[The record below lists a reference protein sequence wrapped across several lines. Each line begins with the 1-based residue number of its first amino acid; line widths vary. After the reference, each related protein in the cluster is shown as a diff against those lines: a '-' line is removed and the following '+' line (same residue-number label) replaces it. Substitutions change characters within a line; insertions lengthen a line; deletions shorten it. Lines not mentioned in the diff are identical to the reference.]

1 MRIGVLLNHDQV
13 HQAAHSVPI
22 AAALHR
28 RGIDVTVTTTSA
40 ALSAE
45 TTRLAGLL
53 GAPDIRVVELRL
65 RRPASRIAA
74 AIFDRVLPAVKL
86 AIYGDNLDI
95 FSGFDALIVA
105 EKTST
110 ILKTRY
116 HLDALKLVHTRH
128 GAGDRAIGFDKASS
142 RFDLVLVSGAKIHER
157 LMAEA
162 AVPPEK
168 MAVVGYPKFDL
179 LGLSR
184 RLLPFAH
191 DDRPT
196 VLYNPHV
203 SPHLSSWYQQ
213 GRAVLDHFLADDRY
227 NLIFAPHVMLFQR
240 RFVRSIE
247 HFGIDRPGGIERKYL
262 AAPNI
267 HIDLGSRASTDMSYT
282 FAADIYL
289 GDVSSQVYEFLQRPR
304 PCLFL
309 NSHRVDWRNDPNY
322 THWQAGDVIEDIA
335 DLAPAI
341 EAARSR
347 HQLYR
352 PIQRRLFEQSF
363 DLDERPSSER
373 AADAILA
380 FLTGEP
386 QSAPVRQTVT
396 A

>member
-1 MRIGVLLNHDQV
+1 MRIGVLLNHDQI
-13 HQAAHSVPI
+13 HQAAHCVPI

-28 RGIDVTVTTTSA
+28 RGIDVTVITTSE
-40 ALSAE
+40 ALGSE
-45 TTRLAGLL
+45 TARLAELL
-53 GAPDIRVVELRL
+53 GAAEIPIVELRL
-65 RRPASRIAA
+65 RRVGSRIAA
-74 AIFDRVLPAVKL
+74 ALFDRVLPAAKL
-86 AIYGDNLDI
+86 AIYGDNVDI
-95 FSGFDALIVA
+95 FAGFDALIVA
-105 EKTST
+105 EKTSA

-116 HLDALKLVHTRH
+116 RLDQLKLVHTRH

-142 RFDLVLVSGAKIHER
+142 RFDLVLVSGAKIYER
-157 LMAEA
+157 LRAEA
-162 AVPPEK
+162 GVRPEK

-179 LGLSR
+179 LALSPPS
-184 RLLPFAH
+184 LPFARNG
-191 DDRPT
+191 RPT

-203 SPHLSSWYQQ
+203 SPHLSSWYRQ
-213 GRAVLDHFLADDRY
+213 GRAVLDHFLRDDRY

-240 RFVRSIE
+240 RFVLSIE
-247 HFGIDRPGGIERKYL
+247 HFGIDRPGGIERRYYD
-262 AAPNI
+262 APNI

-282 FAADIYL
+282 AAADIYL

-335 DLAPAI
+335 DLGPAI
-341 EAARSR
+341 DAASSR

-352 PIQRRLFEQSF
+352 PIQRQLFSQSF
-363 DLDERPSSER
+363 ELDDRPSSER

-380 FLTGEP
+380 FLNEAP
-386 QSAPVRQTVT
+386 QSAPLRQAVS

>member
-1 MRIGVLLNHDQV
+1 MRIGVLLNHDQI

-28 RGIDVTVTTTSA
+28 RGIDVTVITTSA

-45 TTRLAGLL
+45 TTRLGALL
-53 GAPDIRVVELRL
+53 GAPSLPIIELQL
-65 RRPASRIAA
+65 RRAGSRIAA
-74 AIFDRVLPAVKL
+74 ALFDRMLPAAKL
-86 AIYGDNLDI
+86 AIYGDNIDV
-95 FSGFDALIVA
+95 FAGFDALIVA

-116 HLDALKLVHTRH
+116 RLDRLKLIHTRH
-128 GAGDRAIGFDKASS
+128 GAGDRAIGFDKASG
-142 RFDLVLVSGAKIHER
+142 RFDLVLVSGTKIRQR

-162 AVPPEK
+162 GVPAER

-179 LGLSR
+179 VGVSKPF
-184 RLLPFAH
+184 LPFAR
-191 DDRPT
+191 DGRPT

-213 GRAVLDHFLADDRY
+213 GRAVLDYFLGNDRY

-240 RFVRSIE
+240 RFVLSIE
-247 HFGIDRPGGIERKYL
+247 HFGIDRPGEIERKYYE
-262 AAPNI
+262 APNI

-309 NSHRVDWRNDPNY
+309 NSHKVDWRNSPNY
-322 THWQAGDVIEDIA
+322 AHWQAGDVIENIDYLGA
-335 DLAPAI
+335 AI
-341 EAARSR
+341 DAATAR
-347 HQLYR
+347 HPLYL
-352 PIQRRLFEQSF
+352 PVQKRLFEQSF
-363 DLDERPSSER
+363 DLNERPSAER
-373 AADAILA
+373 AADATLSFLA
-380 FLTGEP
+380 GAE
-386 QSAPVRQTVT
+386 QAAPVRE
-396 A
+396 AISA